1 MSWPWDYLRRKAADS
16 LLAGFYD
23 ALAAGGA
30 HSGLSEEQAADAAR
44 SIFGSPDAPTPT
56 PPQSTPPT
64 PPQLPGPTASGQ
76 VTQGEPPRRP
86 RGRPRKHQE
95 PPQ

>member
-30 HSGLSEEQAADAAR
+30 HSGLSEEQAATAAR
-44 SIFGSPDAPTPT
+44 TIFGAPDGTPREPAPNPT
-56 PPQSTPPT
+56 PT
-64 PPQLPGPTASGQ
+64 PPQLPGPTPTGQ
-76 VTQGEPPRRP
+76 VTQGETPRRP

>member
-23 ALAAGGA
+23 ALAADGA
-30 HSGLSEEQAADAAR
+30 HSGLSEEQAANAAR
-44 SIFGSPDAPTPT
+44 TLFGAPDATEPEASPS
-56 PPQSTPPT
+56 PAPK
-64 PPQLPGPTASGQ
+64 PPQLPGPPASGQ

-86 RGRPRKHQE
+86 RGRPRKQQE

>member
-1 MSWPWDYLRRKAADS
+1 MSWPWGYLRRKAADS

-30 HSGLSEEQAADAAR
+30 HSGLSEEQAANAAR
-44 SIFGSPDAPTPT
+44 TIFGAPDGPAPEGTPT
-56 PPQSTPPT
+56 PT
-64 PPQLPGPTASGQ
+64 PPQLPGPSPTGQ
-76 VTQGEPPRRP
+76 VAQGDPPRRP